1 MSDLAALKA
10 RIADELN
17 RSDLTSQIASAI
29 PRAIEKYARERFDF
43 NEGRSTATTVA
54 DNQYVDFP
62 DGLRVVDGVYA
73 TVGGYTYE
81 VRRVEFDEMEYWHGA
96 SDTSGQPLDYALR
109 KGQLRIYPTPNDAYT
124 LTITGIYDV
133 TPAIAADSEGTVTN
147 DWCTGLAEDVIN
159 YRVQYL
165 MYRDILK
172 DRESMIEARMA
183 EQEALRE
190 LRGESELLT
199 SDGKVSPSW

>member
-1 MSDLAALKA
+1 MSDLATLKA

-17 RSDLTSQIASAI
+17 RTDLTSQIASAI

-62 DGLRVVDGVYA
+62 SGLRVVDGVYA
-73 TVGGYTYE
+73 TVGGYTYDL
-81 VRRVEFDEMEYWHGA
+81 RRVEFDEMEYWHGA
-96 SDTSGQPLDYALR
+96 SNTKGQPLDYTLR

-124 LTITGIYDV
+124 LTITGIYDE
-133 TPAIAADSEGTVTN
+133 PALSADDDTN
-147 DWCTGLAEDVIN
+147 AWCTGLAEDVIN

-172 DRESMIEARMA
+172 DRESMIEARLA

-199 SDGKVSPSW
+199 SDGKVSAGW